1 MDFMN
6 FMNWLKGDFLRQKLI
21 QVGISPNDM
30 QGIDFNN
37 INDLNR
43 LAEKI
48 VPNLLKSNP
57 NIANLIKQNS
67 SMLGA
72 EKSKEVCE
80 VIDMN

>member
-1 MDFMN
+1 MDF
-6 FMNWLKGDFLRQKLI
+6 FSFLWWLKWDILKNKLL
-21 QVGISPNDM
+21 QAWISPNDI
-30 QGIDFNN
+30 QWVDFNN

-48 VPNLLKSNP
+48 MPWIIKSNP
-57 NIANLIKQNS
+57 SIKNLIKQNS

-80 VIDMN
+80 IIDVD

>member
-1 MDFMN
+1 MN

-30 QGIDFNN
+30 QWIDFNN

-80 VIDMN
+80 VIDMG

>member
-1 MDFMN
+1 MSFMN
-6 FMNWLKGDFLRQKLI
+6 GLKGDILRQKLI
-21 QVGISPNDM
+21 QMWISPNDI
-30 QGIDFNN
+30 QWVDFNN
-37 INDLNR
+37 ISDLNK

-48 VPNLLKSNP
+48 VPNMLKSNP

>member
-37 INDLNR
+37 MNDLNR

-72 EKSKEVCE
+72 EKQKEVCD
-80 VIDMN
+80 VIDMG

>member
-1 MDFMN
+1 MN

>member
-1 MDFMN
+1 
-6 FMNWLKGDFLRQKLI
+6 
-21 QVGISPNDM
+21 M

-37 INDLNR
+37 MNDLNR

-67 SMLGA
+67 SMLGE

-80 VIDMN
+80 VIDMA

>member
-30 QGIDFNN
+30 QWIDFNN

-80 VIDMN
+80 VIDMG

>member
-1 MDFMN
+1 MDFMQ
-6 FMNWLKGDFLRQKLI
+6 FIRGLKGEFLKQKLL
-21 QVGISPNDM
+21 QAGISPNDM

-37 INDLNR
+37 VQDLNL

-48 VPNLLKSNP
+48 APMLIKANP

-72 EKSKEVCE
+72 DKQKEVVE
-80 VIDMN
+80 VIDAM

>member
-1 MDFMN
+1 MN

-37 INDLNR
+37 VDDLNR

-72 EKSKEVCE
+72 EKQKEVCD
-80 VIDMN
+80 VIDMA

>member
-1 MDFMN
+1 
-6 FMNWLKGDFLRQKLI
+6 MNWLKGDFLRQKLI
-21 QVGISPNDM
+21 QIGISPNDM
-30 QGIDFNN
+30 QWVDFNN
-37 INDLNR
+37 VNDLNK

-48 VPNLLKSNP
+48 VPNLIKSNP

-72 EKSKEVCE
+72 EKQKEVCE

>member
-6 FMNWLKGDFLRQKLI
+6 MFKGEFLRQKLL
-21 QVGISPNDM
+21 QAGISPNDL

-37 INDLNR
+37 ANDLNS

-48 VPNLLKSNP
+48 VPTLLKNNP
-57 NIANLIKQNS
+57 MMKNIIKQNS
-67 SMLGA
+67 SMLWA
-72 EKSKEVCE
+72 EKQKEVCD

>member
-1 MDFMN
+1 MN

-37 INDLNR
+37 MNDLNR